1 MTGTT
6 IPAHSG
12 LTSFGPM
19 PARFANRDEARAV
32 ALDFDIRRVPQSFLD
47 NPIPV
52 YQALGEF
59 APVHALPGGGYFLTR
74 YADCMTLYKDAKLFS
89 SDKQVEFGP
98 KFGDGLL
105 YQHHTT
111 SLIFNDPPLHTRVRK
126 IMAGALNPRAIA
138 ELEPP
143 MSALVDR
150 LLDRMARMGTVDL
163 IADFAAAV
171 PIEVIGN
178 LLGIPEDARDPLRGW
193 SLDILGA
200 LEPVITAAQLDQGER
215 AVREFCDYLRI
226 LVADRRR
233 KPGDPDR
240 DVLTRLIQGE
250 RDGETLTEIELL
262 QNCIF
267 ILNAGHETTTN
278 LIGNGLVALLDW
290 PEEKQRFIADPAL
303 ARTATEEFLRFDSPV
318 QLGNRLTTAPVTLG
332 GIDIPAGTYLTICI
346 GGANRDPAEFRD
358 PDRLDVGR
366 QPNRHL
372 GFGSGVHVCAG
383 VAVARMEGRIA
394 LSKFLARFPGYKL
407 AGVPVRGGRARFR
420 GFLTIPAIL
429 S

>member
-1 MTGTT
+1 MTAASDAQAQ
-6 IPAHSG
+6 P
-12 LTSFGPM
+12 P
-19 PARFANRDEARAV
+19 RFADKDRARAV
-32 ALDFDIRRVPQSFLD
+32 AGTFDIRRIGPDFLD
-47 NPIPV
+47 NPYPV
-52 YQALGEF
+52 YQALSEF
-59 APVHALPGGGYFLTR
+59 SPVHPLPGGGYFLSR
-74 YADCMTLYKDAKLFS
+74 YADCVTLYKDAKLFS
-89 SDKQVEFGP
+89 SDKRVEFRP

-143 MSALVDR
+143 MAALVDR
-150 LLDRMARMGTVDL
+150 LLDRMGTMGEVDL

-200 LEPVITAAQLDQGER
+200 LEPVITPAQLEAGET
-215 AVREFCDYLRI
+215 AVRDFCDYLRV
-226 LVADRRR
+226 LVADRRKR
-233 KPGDPDR
+233 PGDPDR

-278 LIGNGLVALLDW
+278 LIGNSLVTLTEW
-290 PEEKQRFIADPAL
+290 PEEKRRLIAEPAL
-303 ARTATEEFLRFDSPV
+303 MRTAVEEFLRFDSPV
-318 QLGNRLTTAPVTLG
+318 QLGNRLTTGPVTLG
-332 GIDIPAGTYLTICI
+332 GVGIPAGTYLTICI
-346 GGANRDPAEFRD
+346 GGANRDPDEFKD
-358 PDRLDVGR
+358 PDRLDLAR

-394 LSKFLARFPGYKL
+394 LAKFLARYPNYRIVGL
-407 AGVPVRGGRARFR
+407 PVRGGRARFR
-420 GFLTIPAIL
+420 GYLSIPARL

>member
-1 MTGTT
+1 L
-6 IPAHSG
+6 S
-12 LTSFGPM
+12 
-19 PARFANRDEARAV
+19 
-32 ALDFDIRRVPQSFLD
+32 
-47 NPIPV
+47 
-52 YQALGEF
+52 
-59 APVHALPGGGYFLTR
+59 R
-74 YADCMTLYKDAKLFS
+74 YADCVTLYKDAKLYS
-89 SDKQVEFGP
+89 SDKRVEFRP

-143 MSALVDR
+143 MAALVDR
-150 LLDRMARMGTVDL
+150 LLDRMGTMGEVDL

-200 LEPVITAAQLDQGER
+200 LEPVITPAQLEAGET
-215 AVREFCDYLRI
+215 AVRDFCDYLRV
-226 LVADRRR
+226 LVADRRKR
-233 KPGDPDR
+233 PGDPDR

-278 LIGNGLVALLDW
+278 LIGNSLVTLTEW
-290 PEEKQRFIADPAL
+290 PEEKRRLIAEPAL
-303 ARTATEEFLRFDSPV
+303 MRTAVEEFLRFDSPV
-318 QLGNRLTTAPVTLG
+318 QLGNRLTTGPVTLG
-332 GIDIPAGTYLTICI
+332 GVGIPAGTYLTICI
-346 GGANRDPAEFRD
+346 GGANRDPDEFKD
-358 PDRLDVGR
+358 PDRLDLAR

-394 LSKFLARFPGYKL
+394 LAKFLARYPNYRIVGL
-407 AGVPVRGGRARFR
+407 PVRGGRARFR
-420 GFLTIPAIL
+420 GYLSIPARL

>member
-1 MTGTT
+1 MTTT
-6 IPAHSG
+6 
-12 LTSFGPM
+12 GPISATGAQPFLSSM
-19 PARFANRDEARAV
+19 PSRIADRDEARV
-32 ALDFDIRRVPQSFLD
+32 AAQSFDIRHIPQSFLD
-47 NPIPV
+47 NPYPV
-52 YQALGEF
+52 YQALSEF
-59 APVHALPGGGYFLTR
+59 APVHPLPGGGYFLSR

-89 SDKQVEFGP
+89 SDKKVEFRP

-150 LLDRMARMGTVDL
+150 LLDRMARMSEVDL

-200 LEPVITAAQLDQGER
+200 LEPVISAAQLDQGER
-215 AVREFCDYLRI
+215 AVRDFCDYLRL
-226 LVADRRR
+226 LVAERR
-233 KPGDPDR
+233 KQPGDPDR

-262 QNCIF
+262 QNCI
-267 ILNAGHETTTN
+267 
-278 LIGNGLVALLDW
+278 GLVSLLQW
-290 PEEKQRFIADPAL
+290 PDEKRRLIAEPTHM
-303 ARTATEEFLRFDSPV
+303 RTAVEEFLRFDSPV
-318 QLGNRLTTAPVTLG
+318 QLGNRLTTAPTTLG
-332 GIDIPAGTYLTICI
+332 GVAIPAGSFLTICI
-346 GGANRDPAEFRD
+346 GGANRDPIEFKD
-358 PDRLDVGR
+358 ADRMDITR

-394 LSKFLARFPGYKL
+394 LTKFLARFPDYQLSG
-407 AGVPVRGGRARFR
+407 APVRGGRARFR
-420 GFLTIPAIL
+420 GYLTIPARL
-429 S
+429 N

>member
-1 MTGTT
+1 LRQGSLMTQDNPNGTGM
-6 IPAHSG
+6 PQ
-12 LTSFGPM
+12 
-19 PARFANRDEARAV
+19 PARLVNREAARAL
-32 ALDFDIRRVPQSFLD
+32 AASFDIRQITPEFLD
-47 NPIPV
+47 NPYPT
-52 YQALGEF
+52 YEALLSY
-59 APVHALPGGGYFLTR
+59 APIHQLPGGYLLTS

-89 SDKQVEFGP
+89 SDKRVEFRP

-105 YQHHTT
+105 YEHHTT

-126 IMAGALNPRAIA
+126 IMAGALSPRAIA
-138 ELEPP
+138 ELEAP

-150 LLDRMARMGTVDL
+150 LLLQMSAKTDVDL

-178 LLGIPEDARDPLRGW
+178 LLGIPENERDPLRGW

-200 LEPVITAAQLDQGER
+200 LEPVISSDQLAAGEK
-215 AVREFCDYLRI
+215 AVRDFCDYLRI

-233 KPGDPDR
+233 RPGDPDR

-250 RDGETLTEIELL
+250 RDGEKLTEIELL

-278 LIGNGLVALLDW
+278 LIGNALVTLTEW
-290 PEEKQRFIADPAL
+290 PDAKRQLIAEPTL
-303 ARTATEEFLRFDSPV
+303 MRTAIEEFLRFDSPV
-318 QLGNRLTTAPVTLG
+318 QLGNRLTTAPTTLSG
-332 GIDIPAGTYLTICI
+332 VEIPEGTYLTICI
-346 GGANRDPAEFRD
+346 GGANRDPAEFKE
-358 PDRLDVGR
+358 PDQLNLAR

-394 LSKFLARFPGYKL
+394 LAKFLARYPNYRL
-407 AGVPVRGGRARFR
+407 TEPPTRGGRARFR
-420 GFLTIPAIL
+420 GYLSIPARL
-429 S
+429 E